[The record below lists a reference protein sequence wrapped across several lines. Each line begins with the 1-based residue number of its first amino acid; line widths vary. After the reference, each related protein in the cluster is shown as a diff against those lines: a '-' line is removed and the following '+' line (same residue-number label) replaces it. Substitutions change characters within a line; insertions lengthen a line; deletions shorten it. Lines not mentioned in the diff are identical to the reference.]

1 MVSLVL
7 VAHSARLLAALAELI
22 DKTTSAMPPCFIA
35 GGTDDGRMGTSLG
48 RVRAALRAAL
58 DASEEGC
65 LVLYDS
71 GSAWLTIGIAV
82 DDLTEP
88 DRSRV
93 LLSDAALV
101 EGALAAAARAGD
113 GAPLPEVA
121 AAAAG
126 ALEGDK
132 RPAITD
138 PERDAGVRLTA

>member
-7 VAHSARLLAALAELI
+7 VAHSARLLAALVELI
-22 DKTTSAMPPCFIA
+22 DRTTSPMPPCFIA

-58 DASEEGC
+58 DATDAGV

-71 GSAWLTIGIAV
+71 GSAWLTIGVAL

-93 LLSDAALV
+93 RLSDAALV

-113 GAPLPEVA
+113 GAPLSEVATA
-121 AAAAG
+121 AAAAL
-126 ALEGDK
+126 AGDK
-132 RPAITD
+132 RP
-138 PERDAGVRLTA
+138 DADEPASDVTARLTA